1 MTIQNSVTIEQC
13 LYYLVSPKYL
23 NALCTIACTITY
35 SIETFSIKTV
45 WTAGRPLKR
54 QCSSTICR
62 QMHNDFEQNNFTL
75 GVFINL
81 SKAFDIVDHKI
92 LPIRNT

>member
-1 MTIQNSVTIEQC
+1 
-13 LYYLVSPKYL
+13 
-23 NALCTIACTITY
+23 
-35 SIETFSIKTV
+35 
-45 WTAGRPLKR
+45 
-54 QCSSTICR
+54 
-62 QMHNDFEQNNFTL
+62 MHNDFEQNNFTL